1 MINCYQCRH
10 WGELQSDGCKGIC
23 YDKRR
28 RILHAINTD
37 GFILR
42 EISLLTD
49 RKASCAEGV
58 KSKRV

>member
-1 MINCYQCRH
+1 MLHCGECRH
-10 WGELQSDGCKGIC
+10 WGALQSDKHKGVC

-28 RILHAINTD
+28 RILHVMNTD

-49 RKASCAEGV
+49 KKSNCEEGIR
-58 KSKRV
+58 SERA